1 MGDSSGAGS
10 EILVDKSTL
19 AGTLRRRCS
28 SWLIGGITCFL
39 ILSAVSG
46 QELTLEAAYSR
57 FLDRSPRVAAEKEK
71 LQMARG
77 RVRQSQAW
85 ANPTMNFTQEGYPVA
100 RTDST
105 FDDQEF
111 LLWATQ
117 EFELGGQRGK
127 RRELA
132 QLDLDAEAARYE
144 DFLRRKRLD
153 LSRLFVRAY
162 FAARSRESLGR
173 GLERYSQILETHRRR
188 YEMGEVSG
196 LAQMKIEAEELGY
209 LIGLSRAER
218 EFTSAWSELASMI
231 VWDEDHLPGL
241 GIDESPPTDL
251 LDSSVFVSRAL
262 ASRPDLKNRQ
272 IEAEAA
278 EAALKVEKA
287 KNIPNLNLGGGYKR
301 DFGQN
306 SFFVGVQLPLPL
318 WDRRQ
323 GAIAEKIASSH
334 RQRMLSDWKK
344 TWIRYEVER
353 AYGIFSRLVGA
364 SRRLNA
370 AFLQKLDRIVDITA
384 LSYQEGEA
392 GILEYLDAL
401 RTRRDASLEQN
412 QLLVELHIAR
422 LELEASVG
430 IPLRDIKP

>member
-1 MGDSSGAGS
+1 MKNLFGS
-10 EILVDKSTL
+10 
-19 AGTLRRRCS
+19 C
-28 SWLIGGITCFL
+28 GIACFL
-39 ILSAVSG
+39 MLSAVQG
-46 QELTLEAAYSR
+46 QELTVEAAYSR
-57 FLDRSPRVAAEKEK
+57 FLDRNPLVAAEKEK
-71 LQMARG
+71 LQMAGG
-77 RVRQSQAW
+77 RLRQAPVW
-85 ANPTMNFTQEGYPVA
+85 ENPTVNFTQEGYPVG
-100 RTDST
+100 RPEST

-111 LLWATQ
+111 LLWASQ

-127 RRELA
+127 RRDLA
-132 QLDLDAEAARYE
+132 QLELDAENARYL
-144 DFLRRKRLD
+144 DFLRRKRLAV
-153 LSRLFVRAY
+153 SRLFVTVY
-162 FAARSRESLGR
+162 FASRSRESLQR
-173 GLERYSQILETHRRR
+173 GLEGYSQILETHSRR

-209 LIGLSRAER
+209 VIQLSRAQR
-218 EFTSAWSELASMI
+218 EFQSAWNELASMI
-231 VWDEDHLPGL
+231 VWDEGPVPGFS
-241 GIDESPPTDL
+241 IDGSPPTDL
-251 LDSSVFVSRAL
+251 PDSSVFVSRAL
-262 ASRPDLKNRQ
+262 ASRPDLKQQQ
-272 IEAEAA
+272 IEAQAA

-287 KNIPNLNLGGGYKR
+287 KNIPNLNLGGGFKR

-323 GAIAEKIASSH
+323 GAIAEKLASSH
-334 RQRMLSDWKK
+334 RQRMLSDWKT

-353 AYGIFSRLVGA
+353 AYAIYSRLLDT

-370 AFLQKLDRIVDITA
+370 DFLQKLDRIVDITS

-401 RTRRDASLEQN
+401 RTRRETSLEQV
-412 QLLVELHIAR
+412 QLLEELHIAR

>member
-1 MGDSSGAGS
+1 M
-10 EILVDKSTL
+10 
-19 AGTLRRRCS
+19 
-28 SWLIGGITCFL
+28 
-39 ILSAVSG
+39 LSAVQG
-46 QELTLEAAYSR
+46 QELTVEAAYSR
-57 FLDRSPRVAAEKEK
+57 FLDRNPLVAAEKEK
-71 LQMARG
+71 LQMAGG
-77 RVRQSQAW
+77 RLRQAPVW
-85 ANPTMNFTQEGYPVA
+85 ENPTVNFTQEGYPVG
-100 RTDST
+100 RPEST

-111 LLWATQ
+111 LLWASQ

-127 RRELA
+127 RRDLA
-132 QLDLDAEAARYE
+132 QLELDAENARYL
-144 DFLRRKRLD
+144 DFLRRKRLAV
-153 LSRLFVRAY
+153 SRLFVTVY
-162 FAARSRESLGR
+162 FASRSRESLQR
-173 GLERYSQILETHRRR
+173 GLEGYSQILETHSRR

-209 LIGLSRAER
+209 VIQLSRAQR
-218 EFTSAWSELASMI
+218 EFQSAWNELASMI
-231 VWDEDHLPGL
+231 VWDEGPVPGFS
-241 GIDESPPTDL
+241 IDGSPPTDL
-251 LDSSVFVSRAL
+251 PDSSVFVSRAL
-262 ASRPDLKNRQ
+262 ASRPDLKQQQ
-272 IEAEAA
+272 IEAQAA

-287 KNIPNLNLGGGYKR
+287 KNIPNLNLGGGFKR

-323 GAIAEKIASSH
+323 GAIAEKLASSH
-334 RQRMLSDWKK
+334 RQRMLSDWKT

-353 AYGIFSRLVGA
+353 AYAIYSRLLDT

-370 AFLQKLDRIVDITA
+370 DFLQKLDRIVDITS

-401 RTRRDASLEQN
+401 RTRRETSLEQV
-412 QLLVELHIAR
+412 QLLEELHIAR

>member
-1 MGDSSGAGS
+1 
-10 EILVDKSTL
+10 
-19 AGTLRRRCS
+19 
-28 SWLIGGITCFL
+28 
-39 ILSAVSG
+39 
-46 QELTLEAAYSR
+46 
-57 FLDRSPRVAAEKEK
+57 
-71 LQMARG
+71 MARG
-77 RVRQSQAW
+77 RLRQAQVW
-85 ANPTMNFTQEGYPVA
+85 TNPTVNFTQEGYPVA
-100 RTDST
+100 RPEST

-127 RRELA
+127 RRDLA
-132 QLDLDAEAARYE
+132 QLDLDAENARFQ

-153 LSRLFVRAY
+153 VSRLFVRVY
-162 FAARSRESLGR
+162 FASRSRESLER
-173 GLERYSQILETHRRR
+173 GLERYTQILETHRRR

-209 LIGLSRAER
+209 LIQLSRAER
-218 EFTSAWSELASMI
+218 EFTSVWNELASMI
-231 VWDEDHLPGL
+231 VWDERQVPGL
-241 GIDESPPTDL
+241 RIDAPPPTDL
-251 LDSSVFVSRAL
+251 PDAAVFVSRAL
-262 ASRPDLKNRQ
+262 ASRPDLKEQQ
-272 IEAEAA
+272 IEAQAA

-323 GAIAEKIASSH
+323 GAIAEKLASSH
-334 RQRMLSDWKK
+334 HQRILSDWKK
-344 TWIRYEVER
+344 TWIRYEVEK
-353 AYGIFSRLVGA
+353 AYEIFSRLLGT
-364 SRRLNA
+364 SGRLDGG
-370 AFLQKLDRIVDITA
+370 FLRKLERIVDITA

-392 GILEYLDAL
+392 GVLEYLDAL
-401 RTRRDASLEQN
+401 RTQRDFSLEQN
-412 QLLVELHIAR
+412 QLLEELHIAR